1 MPSRARSI
9 AAPLALL
16 VAFLSA
22 ASARA
27 QDPGW
32 PREMTKDGVQLV
44 YYPPQVDDWKDF
56 TDLDFR
62 LAVSV
67 TPKGGKPV
75 LGVVKI
81 HAKTDVD
88 AHARTVL
95 LHDLTVTGTSFPSLD
110 TAAAERMNTVART
123 FLAPDRTV
131 TISLDRLVASVE
143 KSDAP
148 SGVQLDDAPPA
159 IFVSFGPA
167 ILVQVEGEPAFAKIP
182 GSGLEFVVNTNWPLF
197 RDDASQALFLF
208 DGQQWLTA
216 PKLDGPWTATR
227 TLPKG
232 MAALPKDPQWKA
244 LAKAI
249 PPPAGRTVPAVFSSD
264 KPAEIIVFAGQPVYA
279 PIPGTQL
286 VYAKNTET
294 PLFVYSPASAYYLL
308 TAGRWFRATDLKGPW
323 TFASADLPPD
333 FAAIPADSPMGFV
346 RASVPGTDEAK
357 DAVLLAQIPTTVTI
371 DPVAAAKEASVTYDG
386 PPKFAPITGTS
397 LAYASNTPDKVIK
410 VGDVYYLLLQGV
422 WFMSTTPQGPWQT
435 APSVPKEIYAI
446 PPSSPVYNV
455 TYVTQVTT
463 PSGAVQSSYTAGYLG
478 AFIMGAAVGAVVAN
492 GTGYYHPP
500 YVYYPPVG
508 YPVYRPYPVPYGA
521 WGAAPIYVPRT
532 GAYGVGTAAYGPYG
546 GVAAASTYN
555 PYTGTYARGATAYG
569 PYGSA
574 SAGQAY
580 NPYTGTYARGA
591 TASGPG
597 GTRTAAGVY
606 NPYTGAGAATRQG
619 SSPYAQWGSSVVTN
633 GSQTAYAQHASN
645 ARGSVGSVQTSSGGK
660 AAGVSTAYGNTG
672 AAKTSSGD
680 VYAGHDGNVYK
691 NTGSGWQKYD
701 GGSWND
707 VQQPSGSQAKTTST
721 SSTAATRQ
729 TTTGSTA
736 ASRQADAQAQAATR
750 TQPRQAPATGE
761 AATWSVGGL
770 QREAQSR
777 QRGALQSERY
787 ESASRAAFGGGGGAE
802 RGAGFGGRAGCGG
815 CERGAGRRRCA
826 RCALESSVTGRQGR
840 RP

>member
-1 MPSRARSI
+1 MPSRSGSAAARHAGVAS
-9 AAPLALL
+9 PLFALL
-16 VAFLSA
+16 LLLAVAA
-22 ASARA
+22 GARA

-44 YYPPQVDDWKDF
+44 YYQPQVDDWKDF

-88 AHARTVL
+88 VHARTVL
-95 LHDLTVTGTSFPSLD
+95 LHDLAVADTSFPSLD
-110 TAAAERMNTVART
+110 AAAAERMNVLART
-123 FLAPDRTV
+123 FLAPDKTV

-143 KSDAP
+143 KPDAHA
-148 SGVQLDDAPPA
+148 GVQLDDAPPA

-182 GSGLEFVVNTNWPLF
+182 GAGLEFVVNTNWPLF

-216 PKLDGPWTATR
+216 AKLEGPWTATR

-249 PPPAGRTVPAVFSSD
+249 PPPAARTVPAVFTSD
-264 KPAEIIVFAGQPVYA
+264 KPAEIIVFAGKPVYA

-308 TAGRWFRATDLKGPW
+308 TAGRWFRATDLNGPW

-371 DPVAAAKEASVTYDG
+371 DPVAAAKQASVTYDG
-386 PPKFAPITGTS
+386 PPKFEPIIGTSLAHASNTGTS
-397 LAYASNTPDKVIK
+397 LSYASNTPEKVIK

-478 AFIMGAAVGAVVAN
+478 AFIMGATVGAVVAS

-521 WGAAPIYVPRT
+521 WGTAAPIYVPRT
-532 GAYGVGTAAYGPYG
+532 GAYGVGAAAYGPYG

-645 ARGSVGSVQTSSGGK
+645 SRGTVGSVQTSSGGK

-729 TTTGSTA
+729 TTASSTA
-736 ASRQADAQAQAATR
+736 TSRQANAQAQAATR

-761 AATWSVGGL
+761 AATSSVGGL

-787 ESASRAAFGGGGGAE
+787 ESASRAAFGGGERAGG
-802 RGAGFGGRAGCGG
+802 GFGGRAGGG
-815 CERGAGRRRCA
+815 GFERGGGGRRR
-826 RCALESSVTGRQGR
+826 
-840 RP
+840 

>member
-1 MPSRARSI
+1 MPSNRGSVAARRTRAAR
-9 AAPLALL
+9 ALL
-16 VAFLSA
+16 VVLLAFASPRGA
-22 ASARA
+22 AA

-32 PREMTKDGVQLV
+32 PREVVKDGVRLV
-44 YYPPQVDDWKDF
+44 YYQPQADDWKDF

-75 LGVVKI
+75 LGVVQV
-81 HAKTDVD
+81 HARTDVD
-88 AHARTVL
+88 VHARTVL
-95 LHDLTVTGTSFPSLD
+95 LHDLTITDTSFPSLD
-110 TAAAERMNTVART
+110 PPAAAKLNALVRSL
-123 FLAPDRTV
+123 LAPDKTV

-143 KSDAP
+143 KPAVP
-148 SGVQLDDAPPA
+148 AAVQLDDAPPP
-159 IFVSFGPA
+159 IYVSYGPA
-167 ILVQVEGEPAFAKIP
+167 ILVQIEGEPVFAKAA
-182 GSGLEFVVNTNWPLF
+182 GGDLEFVVNTNWPLF
-197 RDDASQALFLF
+197 RDAASRALWLF

-216 PKLDGPWTATR
+216 AKLDGPWTASR
-227 TLPKG
+227 ALPKSV
-232 MAALPKDPQWKA
+232 AALAKDPQWKA

-249 PPPAGRTVPAVFSSD
+249 PAPPTRPAPTVFVSD
-264 KPAEIIVFAGQPVYA
+264 RPAEVVVFAGQPLYA
-279 PIPGTQL
+279 PIPDTQL
-286 VYAKNTET
+286 VYAKNTDT
-294 PLFVYSPASAYYLL
+294 PLFVYSPASTYYLL
-308 TAGRWFRATDLKGPW
+308 IAGRWFRATDLKGPW
-323 TFASADLPPD
+323 TFATGDLPPD

-357 DAVLLAQIPTTVTI
+357 DAVLLAQVPTTATI
-371 DPVAAAKEASVTYDG
+371 EDPAALAKQASATYDG
-386 PPKFAPITGTS
+386 PPKFEPIAGTS
-397 LAYASNTPDKVIK
+397 LAYASNTPEKVIK
-410 VGDVYYLLLQGV
+410 VGDLYYLCLQGV
-422 WFMSTTPQGPWQT
+422 WFVSTTPQGPWQT

-478 AFIMGAAVGAVVAN
+478 AFIMGAAVGAVVAS

-521 WGAAPIYVPRT
+521 YGVAAPIYVPRT
-532 GAYGVGTAAYGPYG
+532 GAYGVGAAAYGPYG

-660 AAGVSTAYGNTG
+660 AVGASTAYGSG
-672 AAKTSSGD
+672 GVAKTSSGD
-680 VYAGHDGNVYK
+680 VYAGKDGNVYK
-691 NTGSGWQKYD
+691 NTGSGWEKYD
-701 GGSWND
+701 DGGWSN
-707 VQQPSGSQAKTTST
+707 VNAPSRSQSSAQGTPSAATAGSAASTRGSGGTARTAT
-721 SSTAATRQ
+721 SSTRAASAQAGASTRSRPAQ
-729 TTTGSTA
+729 VNTTGAAA
-736 ASRQADAQAQAATR
+736 ASGFGPNGD
-750 TQPRQAPATGE
+750 
-761 AATWSVGGL
+761 L

-777 QRGALQSERY
+777 QRGALQSHRFEG
-787 ESASRAAFGGGGGAE
+787 AARGGFAGGPAE
-802 RGAGFGGRAGCGG
+802 RGGGFG
-815 CERGAGRRRCA
+815 
-826 RCALESSVTGRQGR
+826 
-840 RP
+840 

>member
-1 MPSRARSI
+1 MPSRSGSN
-9 AAPLALL
+9 AAPRMRAVCSPTVLVLTLAC
-16 VAFLSA
+16 A
-22 ASARA
+22 AIARA

-32 PREMTKDGVQLV
+32 PREIAKDGVQLL
-44 YYPPQVDDWKDF
+44 YYQPQVDDWKDF

-88 AHARTVL
+88 VPARTVL
-95 LHDLTVTGTSFPSLD
+95 IHDLAVTATSFPSLD
-110 TAAAERMNTVART
+110 AAAAERMNRLART
-123 FLAPDRTV
+123 FLAPDKKV

-143 KSDAP
+143 KPDAP
-148 SGVQLDDAPPA
+148 AGVQLDEAPPA
-159 IFVSFGPA
+159 IFVSYGPA
-167 ILVQVEGEPAFAKIP
+167 ILVQVDGEPAFAKIP
-182 GSGLEFVVNTNWPLF
+182 GAGLEFVVNTNWPLF

-232 MAALPKDPQWKA
+232 MAAVAKDPQWKA

-249 PPPAGRTVPAVFSSD
+249 PPPAVRASPAVFTSD

-279 PIPGTQL
+279 PIAGTQL

-323 TFASADLPPD
+323 TFASGDLPRD

-371 DPVAAAKEASVTYDG
+371 DPVAAAKEASVAYDG
-386 PPKFAPITGTS
+386 PPKFEPITGTS
-397 LAYASNTPDKVIK
+397 LSYASNTPDKVIK
-410 VGDVYYLLLQGV
+410 VGDVYYLCLQGV
-422 WFMSTTPQGPWQT
+422 WFMSTTPNGPWQT

-463 PSGAVQSSYTAGYLG
+463 PGGAVQSSYTAGYLG
-478 AFIMGAAVGAVVAN
+478 AFIMGATVGAVVAS

-532 GAYGVGTAAYGPYG
+532 GAYGVGAAAYGPYG

-619 SSPYAQWGSSVVTN
+619 SSPYAQWGSSVVSN
-633 GSQTAYAQHASN
+633 GSETAYAQHASN
-645 ARGSVGSVQTSSGGK
+645 ARGTVGSVQTSSGGK
-660 AAGVSTAYGNTG
+660 AAGASTAYGNTG
-672 AAKTSSGD
+672 VAKTSSGD

-701 GGSWND
+701 DGGWSS
-707 VQQPSGSQAKTTST
+707 VTPPSGSQAKAQGTSG
-721 SSTAATRQ
+721 TAATRQ
-729 TTTGSTA
+729 TTSGSTTA
-736 ASRQADAQAQAATR
+736 HQANAPATAR
-750 TQPRQAPATGE
+750 SQVRQAPA
-761 AATWSVGGL
+761 GGAPGSAGVSDL
-770 QREAQSR
+770 QREAQGR

-787 ESASRAAFGGGGGAE
+787 ENASRAAFGGGPAE
-802 RGAGFGGRAGCGG
+802 RGAGFGGRAGGG
-815 CERGAGRRRCA
+815 FERGGRRR
-826 RCALESSVTGRQGR
+826 
-840 RP
+840 

>member
-1 MPSRARSI
+1 MPTNRRTIVMRAARATLLLS
-9 AAPLALL
+9 ALL
-16 VAFLSA
+16 LTFAGA
-22 ASARA
+22 AHA

-32 PREMTKDGVQLV
+32 PREIEKNGVRLV
-44 YYPPQVDDWKDF
+44 YYQPQVDGWTNF

-67 TPKGGKPV
+67 TPPNGGKPA
-75 LGVVKI
+75 LGVVKV

-88 AHARTVL
+88 VNARTVL
-95 LHDLTVTGTSFPSLD
+95 IRDLAVTDTHFPSLD
-110 TAAAERMNTVART
+110 EAAAAKMNQLART
-123 FLAPDRTV
+123 FLAPDKTV

-143 KSDAP
+143 KPQAP
-148 SGVQLDDAPPA
+148 TGVQVDNAPPE
-159 IFVSFGPA
+159 IFVSDGPA
-167 ILVQVEGEPAFAKIP
+167 ILVQVEGEPVFAKIQ

-197 RDDASQALFLF
+197 RDDASSALYLF
-208 DGQQWLTA
+208 DGQGWLTA

-227 TLPKG
+227 TLPKA
-232 MAALPKDPQWKA
+232 MAALPKDPQWASLK
-244 LAKAI
+244 KAI
-249 PPPAGRTVPAVFSSD
+249 LAPAASTVPTVFTSSR
-264 KPAEIIVFAGQPVYA
+264 PAEVIVFAGKPVWA
-279 PIPGTQL
+279 PIDGTQL
-286 VYAKNTET
+286 VYAKNTDSA
-294 PLFVYSPASAYYLL
+294 LFVYSPASTYYLL

-323 TFASADLPPD
+323 TFATDDLPHD
-333 FAAIPADSPMGFV
+333 FAAIPPDGPMGGV
-346 RASVPGTDEAK
+346 LVSVPGTDEAK
-357 DAVLLAQIPTTVTI
+357 DAVLLAQVPTTVTV
-371 DPVAAAKEASVTYDG
+371 DPAAAAKQASATYDG
-386 PPKFAPITGTS
+386 PPKFEPITGTS

-410 VGDVYYLLLQGV
+410 VGDVYYLCLQGV
-422 WFMSTTPQGPWQT
+422 WFMSTSPQGPWQT

-455 TYVTQVTT
+455 TYVTQMTT

-478 AFIMGAAVGAVVAN
+478 AFVMGAAVGAVVAS

-521 WGAAPIYVPRT
+521 YGVAAPIYVPRT
-532 GAYGVGTAAYGPYG
+532 GAYGVGAAAYGPYG

-606 NPYTGAGAATRQG
+606 NPYSGAGAATRQG

-645 ARGSVGSVQTSSGGK
+645 AQGTVGSVQTSSGGK
-660 AAGVSTAYGNTG
+660 AVGANTVYGSGGV
-672 AAKTSSGD
+672 AKTSSGD
-680 VYAGHDGNVYK
+680 VYAGKDGNVYK

-701 GGSWND
+701 DGSWNT
-707 VQQPSGSQAKTTST
+707 VTPPSNAQAKTQSASASASSRQAAST
-721 SSTAATRQ
+721 GST
-729 TTTGSTA
+729 TTTG
-736 ASRQADAQAQAATR
+736 QANAQAQASTR
-750 TQPRQAPATGE
+750 TEGRQATGGGT
-761 AATWSVGGL
+761 AAGTADSHVSGL

-777 QRGALQSERY
+777 QRGALQSERF
-787 ESASRAAFGGGGGAE
+787 EGA
-802 RGAGFGGRAGCGG
+802 
-815 CERGAGRRRCA
+815 
-826 RCALESSVTGRQGR
+826 
-840 RP
+840 

>member
-1 MPSRARSI
+1 MSSRCGSPGARRARATSVLSV
-9 AAPLALL
+9 AAILLRLAG
-16 VAFLSA
+16 VAA
-22 ASARA
+22 A

-32 PREMTKDGVQLV
+32 PREMTRNGVQLV
-44 YYPPQVDDWKDF
+44 YYQPQVDDWKDF

-62 LAVSV
+62 LAVAV
-67 TPKGGKPV
+67 TPKGGKPA
-75 LGVVKI
+75 LGVVKV

-88 AHARTVL
+88 VHARTVL
-95 LHDLTVTGTSFPSLD
+95 IHDLAVTGTSFPSLD
-110 TAAAERMNTVART
+110 AAAAERMNVQART
-123 FLAPDRTV
+123 FLAPDKTV

-143 KSDAP
+143 KPDAP
-148 SGVQLDDAPPA
+148 AGVPLDDAPPT

-167 ILVQVEGEPAFAKIP
+167 ILVQIEGEPAFAKIA

-197 RDDASQALFLF
+197 RDEASQAVFLF

-227 TLPKG
+227 TLPEG
-232 MAALPKDPQWKA
+232 MAALPKDPQWSA

-249 PPPAGRTVPAVFSSD
+249 PPPAARAVPAVFTSD
-264 KPAEIIVFAGQPVYA
+264 RPAEIIVFVGQPTYA

-294 PLFVYSPASAYYLL
+294 PLFVYSPTSTYYVL

-323 TFASADLPPD
+323 TFATGDLPPD
-333 FAAIPADSPMGFV
+333 FTAIPADSPMGFV
-346 RASVPGTDEAK
+346 RVSVPGTDEAK
-357 DAVLLAQIPTTVTI
+357 DAVLLAQIPTTATI
-371 DPVAAAKEASVTYDG
+371 EDPAAAAKQASVTYDG
-386 PPKFAPITGTS
+386 PPKFEPISGTS
-397 LAYASNTPDKVIK
+397 LSYAANTPDKVIK
-410 VGDVYYLLLQGV
+410 VGDLYYLCLQGV

-478 AFIMGAAVGAVVAN
+478 AFIMGAAVGAVVAS

-521 WGAAPIYVPRT
+521 YGVAAPIYVPRT
-532 GAYGVGTAAYGPYG
+532 GAYGVGAAAYGPYG

-574 SAGQAY
+574 SAAQAY

-619 SSPYAQWGSSVVTN
+619 SSPYAQWGSSVVSN
-633 GSQTAYAQHASN
+633 GNQTAYAQHASN
-645 ARGSVGSVQTSSGGK
+645 ARGTVGSVQTSSGGD
-660 AAGVSTAYGNTG
+660 AVGASTAYGSG
-672 AAKTSSGD
+672 GVAKTSSGD
-680 VYAGHDGNVYK
+680 VYAGKDGNVYK
-691 NTGSGWQKYD
+691 NTGSGWEKYD
-701 GGSWND
+701 DGSWSN
-707 VQQPSGSQAKTTST
+707 VNAPSRTQTGT
-721 SSTAATRQ
+721 SSASTAGAASTRR
-729 TTTGSTA
+729 TGSTGSTA
-736 ASRQADAQAQAATR
+736 TTSTRAASAQAGTATR
-750 TQPRQAPATGE
+750 SRPASAGATG
-761 AATWSVGGL
+761 AASTASGGASGEL

-777 QRGALQSERY
+777 QRGALQSHRFEGVAR
-787 ESASRAAFGGGGGAE
+787 GGFAGGPAE
-802 RGAGFGGRAGCGG
+802 RGGGFGARAGGG
-815 CERGAGRRRCA
+815 ELERAGGGRRR
-826 RCALESSVTGRQGR
+826 
-840 RP
+840 